1 MCKKKIL
8 VSFVLG
14 LAMNNT
20 VYAEDTENTTEKAF
34 NDCQYAWGQSSAA
47 QSCDLQ
53 YADYEVGS
61 HAYCFIT
68 ANCTLPSGYG
78 SEYNSG
84 RWLLQDVP
92 RLINNGGNL
101 EVR

>member
-1 MCKKKIL
+1 MNKKFL

-14 LAMNNT
+14 LA
-20 VYAEDTENTTEKAF
+20 VSSVACAEDSENKTEKVF

-61 HAYCFIT
+61 RAYCFIT

-78 SEYNSG
+78 SQYNSG

>member
-1 MCKKKIL
+1 MNKKFL

-14 LAMNNT
+14 LA
-20 VYAEDTENTTEKAF
+20 VSSVACAEDSENKTEKVF

-47 QSCDLQ
+47 RSCDLQ

-61 HAYCFIT
+61 RAYCFIT

>member
-1 MCKKKIL
+1 MYKKNVLISL
-8 VSFVLG
+8 VLG
-14 LAMNNT
+14 LA
-20 VYAEDTENTTEKAF
+20 VSSVVCAEDTENTTEKVF

-47 QSCDLQ
+47 ESCDLQ
-53 YADYEVGS
+53 FATYEVGS

-78 SEYNSG
+78 TEYNSG
-84 RWLLQDVP
+84 RWLLPDVP
-92 RLINNGGNL
+92 KLINNGGNL